1 VGKTLDWVANIGSLI
16 AAQKGPVFNLGKDA
30 ALPSGGSIMT
40 THFSGIAG
48 DRNPLATCTGCESLD
63 ALGKEM
69 FQAPGLL
76 ELERTLE
83 RHPHYPLLKLKEQM
97 ARRPAFVLGLSGESL
112 QSVDGFRDLAWPAA
126 PTDSNGRR
134 NSLLGPTG
142 TKSRLWGGDH
152 AAGYQTAAACQKRS
166 GGGKGR
172 RGNKRRKEVT
182 KKEAG
187 EKMRA
192 RENAIIVRMTKAGR
206 TEGEIEEELIAKVYS
221 LYDYDHAT
229 ACGYTEKAAKTFRR
243 TDEYKR
249 WAPHR
254 KRGNAA
260 RLDPNNAASELNGNG
275 GESSKSG
282 ATRNNEFAAKN
293 GLGIGRQGRLQPLDA
308 AARQAIENDPEAKAW
323 YAQNGSKLDELADA
337 EESAD

>member
-1 VGKTLDWVANIGSLI
+1 
-16 AAQKGPVFNLGKDA
+16 
-30 ALPSGGSIMT
+30 MT
-40 THFSGIAG
+40 TQVSDIAG
-48 DRNPLATCTGCESLD
+48 DRNPLAPCTGCESLD

-76 ELERTLE
+76 ELERTLQ
-83 RHPHYPLLKLKEQM
+83 RHPHYSLLKFKEKM
-97 ARRPAFVLGLSGESL
+97 ARRPAFVLGLSESL
-112 QSVDGFRDLAWPAA
+112 ESVDGSRDLAWPAA
-126 PTDSNGRR
+126 PADGSGRR
-134 NSLLGPTG
+134 DSHPGPRG
-142 TKSRLWGGDH
+142 TKSRIWGGD
-152 AAGYQTAAACQKRS
+152 AAGGYQTAAACQKRS
-166 GGGKGR
+166 WGGKAR
-172 RGNKRRKEVT
+172 RGNKRRREVT
-182 KKEAG
+182 KKEAS
-187 EKMRA
+187 EKLRA
-192 RENAIIVRMTKAGR
+192 KVNAIIVRMTKAGR

-221 LYDYDHAT
+221 LYDYEHAT

-293 GLGIGRQGRLQPLDA
+293 GLGIGREGKLQPLDA
-308 AARQAIENDPEAKAW
+308 AARQAIENDPDAKAW
-323 YAQNGSKLDELADA
+323 YAQHGRKLDELTDA
-337 EESAD
+337 EESMD

>member
-1 VGKTLDWVANIGSLI
+1 
-16 AAQKGPVFNLGKDA
+16 
-30 ALPSGGSIMT
+30 MT
-40 THFSGIAG
+40 THPSGIAG
-48 DRNPLATCTGCESLD
+48 DRNPLTSCSGCESLD

-69 FQAPGLL
+69 FQTPGLL

-83 RHPHYPLLKLKEQM
+83 RHPHYPLLKMKQQM
-97 ARRPAFVLGLSGESL
+97 ARRPAFLLGSGGDSLESL
-112 QSVDGFRDLAWPAA
+112 DGFRDLALPAA
-126 PTDSNGRR
+126 PADGNDRRDSLARPQGN
-134 NSLLGPTG
+134 
-142 TKSRLWGGDH
+142 KSRLWGDNRVGGH
-152 AAGYQTAAACQKRS
+152 RTSASCQKRS
-166 GGGKGR
+166 LGGKAKG
-172 RGNKRRKEVT
+172 GNKRRREVT

-187 EKMRA
+187 EKLRA
-192 RENAIIVRMTKAGR
+192 KVNAIIVRMTKAGR
-206 TEGEIEEELIAKVYS
+206 TEGEIEQELIKKVYS
-221 LYDYDHAT
+221 LYDYEHAT

-249 WAPHR
+249 WALHR

-275 GESSKSG
+275 GDSSKSG

-293 GLGIGRQGRLQPLDA
+293 GLGIGREGKLQPLDA